1 MTQDRSSDR
10 SSRAGREP
18 GYRGA
23 LPPRGDQL
31 ARPWVLI
38 VVGLFVLIFVLSFL
52 GLPSRLFPTPSP
64 EPIPSFSLQPSPS
77 FDLIPSVPASPAS

>member
-1 MTQDRSSDR
+1 MTEDRSP
-10 SSRAGREP
+10 RAPREP
-18 GYRGA
+18 GYRGS

-38 VVGLFVLIFVLSFL
+38 VVALFLLIFVLSFV

-64 EPIPSFSLQPSPS
+64 EPIPSFSLSPSPS
-77 FDLIPSVPASPAS
+77 FDLVPSVPASPGS